1 MWFDNINKM
10 HDKIAL
16 MVRAFMTDTIPEAL
30 YGGQKEV
37 KEMYKEE
44 DSRKAFV
51 EYLKEIVDK
60 RKKSIEMAIMLG
72 EHEINPS
79 DKNVKK

>member
-1 MWFDNINKM
+1 M
-10 HDKIAL
+10 
-16 MVRAFMTDTIPEAL
+16 
-30 YGGQKEV
+30 